1 MLMRIGSLVFGT
13 MLLAMVPVL
22 AGGPDLRVVRS
33 NNISELSV
41 DVDSIRT
48 IEGSHTEVRMME
60 IYRDEQKLEGMPPFT
75 ATVASLR
82 IRCLTVQASLSNL
95 VFISSKKEVVKK
107 FDYPVEWKRVDPKTD
122 IGIVWKYVCT
132 REWERDK
139 K

>member
-1 MLMRIGSLVFGT
+1 MRIGSLVFGT
-13 MLLAMVPVL
+13 MLLMTFPVL
-22 AGGPDLRVVRS
+22 AGTPDLRVVRS

-48 IEGSHTEVRMME
+48 IEGSHHEVRTLE
-60 IYRDEQKLEGMPPFT
+60 IFRAEQKLEGMPPFT
-75 ATVASLR
+75 AMGASLR
-82 IRCLTVQASLSNL
+82 IRCLTVQASLSTL
-95 VFISSKKEVVKK
+95 VFMSSKYEVIKK
-107 FDYPVEWKRVDPKTD
+107 FDYPVEWKRVEPKTD

>member
-1 MLMRIGSLVFGT
+1 MRIGSLVFCT
-13 MLLAMVPVL
+13 LLLAMVLAL
-22 AGGPDLRVVRS
+22 AGAPDLRVVRS
-33 NNISELSV
+33 NNTSELSV
-41 DVDSIRT
+41 DVESIKT
-48 IEGSHTEVRMME
+48 IEGSHTEVRMLE
-60 IYRDEQKLEGMPPFT
+60 IYRNPQKLEGMPSFT

-95 VFISSKKEVVKK
+95 VFMSSKQEVVKK

>member
-1 MLMRIGSLVFGT
+1 MLMRIGSLVLGT
-13 MLLAMVPVL
+13 MLLAVVPVF
-22 AGGPDLRVVRS
+22 AGGTDLRVVRS
-33 NNISELSV
+33 TNDSEISV

-48 IEGSHTEVRMME
+48 IEGSHTEVRVME
-60 IYRDEQKLEGMPPFT
+60 VFGDEQKLEGMPPFT

-95 VFISSKKEVVKK
+95 VFLSSNKVINK

-132 REWERDK
+132 RGWDRDK
-139 K
+139 